1 MLNTPT
7 QVPSTKANTPS
18 QIANTE
24 LDTLVQKLLCHP
36 HLQERKWEKLLIS
49 LAVLASEWVISS
61 VDVVASERSDFLQSS
76 KIYFQICT
84 NNCKVKVTFDVV
96 FWCIMFHSSWFEIVA
111 GKSVNI
117 WLCVCSIGQLVTPV
131 WHGTSLNYLHR
142 SFVCSSCLNYLNL
155 LKFKLF

>member
-36 HLQERKWEKLLIS
+36 HLKERKWEKLVIS
-49 LAVLASEWVISS
+49 LVVSASEWVISS
-61 VDVVASERSDFLQSS
+61 GDVVASERSDFLQSS

-96 FWCIMFHSSWFEIVA
+96 FWCIIFHFNFLIM
-111 GKSVNI
+111 I
-117 WLCVCSIGQLVTPV
+117 WNCRWKKCQHLALRLFHWSIGD
-131 WHGTSLNYLHR
+131 
-142 SFVCSSCLNYLNL
+142 SCLTWNQ
-155 LKFKLF
+155 FKLFALLLCLLILFELFKFA